1 MTGSL
6 SCWSTC
12 RRRSTCSSPRARIR
26 PCRWHGC
33 EGAGSCWRSAP
44 PICASRRRRPRS
56 TSTTRWG
63 WNWGHRTSGLWRVAP
78 KGGLPHCSS
87 RRSPCGAADD
97 AAGFIA
103 GFAGDDRYVVHY
115 LAEEVLQRQ
124 TEEVRNFSLRTSVL
138 GRLNGSQCE
147 AVTGQDGGNAMLHA
161 LDRENLFLIPLDDGR
176 RWYRYHHLFADVLQ
190 RHLRDE
196 QPESLSDL
204 HGRGSDWYE
213 RNGQRS
219 EAIDHALA
227 AGDHER
233 VADLAKLA
241 LPALARGRQEATLRR
256 WMEALPV
263 ELFATRPVLS
273 VGYAGA
279 LMSTGRWRT
288 SR

>member
-115 LAEEVLQRQ
+115 LAEEVLQHQ
-124 TEEVRNFSLRTSVL
+124 TEEVRKFLLRTSVL
-138 GRLNGSQCE
+138 GRLNGSLCE
-147 AVTGQDGGNAMLHA
+147 AVTGQDGGNAMLHT

-190 RHLRDE
+190 THLRDE
-196 QPESLSDL
+196 QPESCRICTD
-204 HGRGSDWYE
+204 GRATGTSGMA
-213 RNGQRS
+213 NGPRRS
-219 EAIDHALA
+219 TTHWPRRTTSASPTWPGWRSPPWPEAGRKPRCGDGWRRFPSSCSRPGPFCASGMA
-227 AGDHER
+227 A
-233 VADLAKLA
+233 
-241 LPALARGRQEATLRR
+241 PSC
-256 WMEALPV
+256 P
-263 ELFATRPVLS
+263 
-273 VGYAGA
+273 
-279 LMSTGRWRT
+279 
-288 SR
+288 